1 MKIKLFILGLSL
13 GISILSGCNDDLTQ
27 VGTGIQPENDRPLV
41 YADTFY
47 MKAKTLQTDSVY
59 ARTIYGS
66 LGEIYDP
73 LYGNLKSDFMCQFY
87 CPENFRFRYTPY
99 NGIIDSVEFKIY
111 YSRSWT
117 GDSLTPM
124 RAQLYEVTTPLTRDF
139 YTNIDPE
146 QYCNMQK
153 SLGMQTYTARDLS
166 VSDSL
171 WNDKNSNN
179 VLTYQPRI
187 TIRMPQE
194 VGQHFYD
201 ATIKTPEVFNDQNTF
216 NQFFP
221 GIYVTNTYGTGNIL
235 NIESSQ
241 MNIYYKYTVKG
252 SANQDSIVQTWETF
266 SATSEVIQLNRFEN
280 TDIDHL
286 LEPNDSIAYLKSP
299 AGVYT
304 RLTIPAQDIAPII
317 KGRIVSNVDLSLK
330 ALPQEDWK
338 FAFEAPANVLILPKD
353 SMDTFF
359 KNNNVENTEFYA
371 GDVEIVLDDLIN
383 NKGITAD
390 VVMFDP
396 PRKGLDKNS
405 INNILKIKPKKI
417 VYISCNPATLIRDL
431 AMFEEQY
438 DIKTIVPVDMFPFT
452 SNVECCSVLQLK

>member
-1 MKIKLFILGLSL
+1 MKIKLFVLGLSL

-47 MKAKTLQTDSVY
+47 IKAKTVQTDSIY

-87 CPENFRFRYTPY
+87 CPENYRFMHTPH
-99 NGIIDSVEFKIY
+99 NGVIDSVEFDLY

-139 YTNIDPE
+139 YTNIDPA
-146 QYCNMQK
+146 QYCDMQK
-153 SLGMQTYTARDLS
+153 SLGMQTYTARNLS

-171 WNDKNSNN
+171 WNATNSNG
-179 VLTYQPRI
+179 VLTYQPKV

-194 VGQHFYD
+194 IGQRFYD
-201 ATIKTPEVFNDQNTF
+201 ATVNTPEVFNDQNTF
-216 NQFFP
+216 NNFFP

-235 NIESSQ
+235 NIEGSQ
-241 MNIYYKYTVKG
+241 MTIYYKYMTKG
-252 SANQDSIVQTWETF
+252 YLGQDSIGKWSETF
-266 SATSEVIQLNRFEN
+266 SSTSEVIQLNRLKN
-280 TDIDHL
+280 TDMDEL
-286 LEPNDSIAYLKSP
+286 LKENDSIAYLKSP
-299 AGVYT
+299 AGVFT
-304 RLTIPAQDIAPII
+304 QLTIPAKDIAPII
-317 KGRIVSNVDLSLK
+317 KGRIVSNLELSLR

-338 FAFEAPANVLILPKD
+338 FAFEAPENVLILPKD

-359 KNNNVENTEFYA
+359 KNNSVENSITSYRGSYTASTRTYSFGNIAKLLEAHIENSPDEDLVINVIPVQRRVGTTTNYYGQTSEYTVA
-371 GDVEIVLDDLIN
+371 IENYLKPSGVKLRIDKDAMEMRIV
-383 NKGITAD
+383 
-390 VVMFDP
+390 
-396 PRKGLDKNS
+396 
-405 INNILKIKPKKI
+405 
-417 VYISCNPATLIRDL
+417 
-431 AMFEEQY
+431 
-438 DIKTIVPVDMFPFT
+438 TI
-452 SNVECCSVLQLK
+452 EYR

>member
-47 MKAKTLQTDSVY
+47 MKAKTFQTDSVY

-194 VGQHFYD
+194 VGQRFYD
-201 ATIKTPEVFNDQNTF
+201 ATIKNPEVFNDQNTF

-235 NIESSQ
+235 NIESTQ
-241 MNIYYKYTVKG
+241 MNIYYKHTVKG
-252 SANQDSIVQTWETF
+252 SADQDSIVQAWETF
-266 SATSEVIQLNRFEN
+266 SATSEVIQLNRFKN
-280 TDIDHL
+280 TDISHL
-286 LEPNDSIAYLKSP
+286 LKPNDSIAYLKSP

-304 RLTIPAQDIAPII
+304 QLTIPAQDIAPII
-317 KGRIVSNVDLSLK
+317 QGRIVSNVDLSLK

-338 FAFEAPANVLILPKD
+338 FAFVAPANVLILPKD

-359 KNNNVENTEFYA
+359 RNNNVENNITSFRGSYVASTRTYSFGNIAKLLKTHIENSPDEDLVINVIPVQRRVGTTTNYYGQTSEYTVA
-371 GDVEIVLDDLIN
+371 IENYLKPSGVKLRIDKDAMEMRIV
-383 NKGITAD
+383 
-390 VVMFDP
+390 
-396 PRKGLDKNS
+396 
-405 INNILKIKPKKI
+405 
-417 VYISCNPATLIRDL
+417 
-431 AMFEEQY
+431 
-438 DIKTIVPVDMFPFT
+438 TI
-452 SNVECCSVLQLK
+452 EYR

>member
-13 GISILSGCNDDLTQ
+13 GISILSGCNDELTQ

-41 YADTFY
+41 HADTFY
-47 MKAKTLQTDSVY
+47 MKAKTILTDSVY

-87 CPENFRFRYTPY
+87 SPDDFRFMHTPID
-99 NGIIDSVEFKIY
+99 NKIDSVEFTIS

-124 RAQLYEVTTPLTRDF
+124 RVQLYEVTSPLTRDF

-146 QYCNMQK
+146 KYCNMQK

-171 WNDKNSNN
+171 WNAKTVYNN
-179 VLTYQPRI
+179 QEIYTYEPRL

-194 VGQHFYD
+194 LGQRFYD
-201 ATIKTPEVFNDQNTF
+201 ATIHTPEVFKNQNTF
-216 NQFFP
+216 NEFFP
-221 GIYVTNTYGTGNIL
+221 GLYVTNTYGTGNIL
-235 NIESSQ
+235 NITGTL
-241 MNIYYKYTVKG
+241 MTIYYKYITKG
-252 SANQDSIVQTWETF
+252 SAGQDSIAKWNESF
-266 SATSEVIQLNRFEN
+266 SATSEVIQLNRFKN
-280 TDIDHL
+280 TDMSHL

-304 RLTIPAQDIAPII
+304 QLTIPAQDIAPII
-317 KGRIVSNVDLSLK
+317 KDRVVSNFALSLK

-338 FAFEAPANVLILPKD
+338 YAFEAPGNLLILPKD
-353 SMDTFF
+353 SVDNFF
-359 KNNNVENTEFYA
+359 KSNSVENNITSFRAPYTASTRTYSFGNIAKLLKAHIDNSPNE
-371 GDVEIVLDDLIN
+371 DLVICVIPVER
-383 NKGITAD
+383 
-390 VVMFDP
+390 
-396 PRKGLDKNS
+396 RKGETTNYYGTPSEYTVALENYLKPSGVKLRVDK
-405 INNILKIKPKKI
+405 
-417 VYISCNPATLIRDL
+417 D
-431 AMFEEQY
+431 AMEVRVV
-438 DIKTIVPVDMFPFT
+438 TI
-452 SNVECCSVLQLK
+452 EYR

>member
-1 MKIKLFILGLSL
+1 MKIKLFVLGLSL

-47 MKAKTLQTDSVY
+47 MKAKTVQTDSVY
-59 ARTIYGS
+59 ARTIYGA

-87 CPENFRFRYTPY
+87 CPENYRFKHDPY
-99 NGIIDSVEFKIY
+99 KGKIDSVEFFIR

-146 QYCNMQK
+146 QYCDMQK
-153 SLGMQTYTARDLS
+153 SLGMKTYTARDLT

-171 WNDKNSNN
+171 WNATTANG
-179 VLTYQPRI
+179 TYSYDANI

-194 VGQHFYD
+194 IGQRFYD
-201 ATIKTPEVFNDQNTF
+201 ATINTPEVFKDQNTF

-235 NIESSQ
+235 NIEGSQ
-241 MNIYYKYTVKG
+241 MNIFYKYTVKG
-252 SANQDSIVQTWETF
+252 SAGQDSIVKTQETF
-266 SATSEVIQLNRFEN
+266 SATSEVIQLNRFKN
-280 TDIDHL
+280 TDISHL
-286 LEPNDSIAYLKSP
+286 LKPNDSIAYLKSP

-304 RLTIPAQDIAPII
+304 ELTIPAQDIAPII
-317 KGRIVSNVDLSLK
+317 KDRIISNVDLSLK
-330 ALPQEDWK
+330 ALPQENWK
-338 FAFEAPANVLILPKD
+338 FAFEAPSNILLLPKD
-353 SMDTFF
+353 SMNTFF
-359 KNNNVENTEFYA
+359 KNNNVENNITTYRGSYVASTRTYSFGNIAKLLKTHIENSPDEDLVINVIPVQRRVGTTTNYYGQTSEYTVA
-371 GDVEIVLDDLIN
+371 IENYLKPSGVKLRIDKDAMEMRIV
-383 NKGITAD
+383 
-390 VVMFDP
+390 
-396 PRKGLDKNS
+396 
-405 INNILKIKPKKI
+405 
-417 VYISCNPATLIRDL
+417 
-431 AMFEEQY
+431 
-438 DIKTIVPVDMFPFT
+438 TI
-452 SNVECCSVLQLK
+452 EYR

>member
-13 GISILSGCNDDLTQ
+13 GISILSGCNDELTQ

-47 MKAKTLQTDSVY
+47 MKAKTMRTDSVY

-87 CPENFRFRYTPY
+87 CPEDFRFKETPY
-99 NGIIDSVEFKIY
+99 NGKIDSVEFTIY
-111 YSRSWT
+111 YNRSWT

-139 YTNIDPE
+139 YTNINPE
-146 QYCNMQK
+146 KYCNMQK

-171 WNDKNSNN
+171 WNATTTSNSQT
-179 VLTYQPRI
+179 VYSYDPRL

-194 VGQHFYD
+194 IGQRFYE
-201 ATIKTPEVFNDQNTF
+201 ATINTPEVFKNQNTF
-216 NQFFP
+216 NEFFP

-235 NIESSQ
+235 NIDGTQ
-241 MNIYYKYTVKG
+241 MNIFYKYVMKG
-252 SANQDSIVQTWETF
+252 SAGQDSIVQTAEVF
-266 SATSEVIQLNRFEN
+266 SATSEIIQLNRFKN
-280 TDIDHL
+280 TDMSHL

-304 RLTIPAQDIAPII
+304 QLTIPAQDIAPII
-317 KGRIVSNVDLSLK
+317 KGRIVSNFSLSLK

-338 FAFEAPANVLILPKD
+338 YAFAAPTNILILPKD
-353 SMDTFF
+353 STDAFF
-359 KNNNVENTEFYA
+359 KSNSVENNITSYLGTYNTSTRTYTFGNIARLLKTHIENSP
-371 GDVEIVLDDLIN
+371 DEDLVINVLPVERRIGKTTNYYGQTSDYTVAIENYLKPSGVKLRIDKD
-383 NKGITAD
+383 AMEVR
-390 VVMFDP
+390 VV
-396 PRKGLDKNS
+396 
-405 INNILKIKPKKI
+405 
-417 VYISCNPATLIRDL
+417 
-431 AMFEEQY
+431 
-438 DIKTIVPVDMFPFT
+438 TI
-452 SNVECCSVLQLK
+452 EYR

>member
-1 MKIKLFILGLSL
+1 MKIKLFVLGLSL

-87 CPENFRFRYTPY
+87 CPDNYRFRHTPY
-99 NGIIDSVEFKIY
+99 NNVIDSVEFLIR
-111 YSRSWT
+111 YSRTWT

-139 YTNIDPE
+139 YTNIDPAK
-146 QYCNMQK
+146 YSNMQK

-171 WNDKNSNN
+171 WNDKNTNGAN
-179 VLTYQPRI
+179 TYQPRI

-194 VGQHFYD
+194 VGQRFYD

-221 GIYVTNTYGTGNIL
+221 GVYVTNTYGTGNIL
-235 NIESSQ
+235 NIEGTQ
-241 MNIYYKYTVKG
+241 MIIYYKYMTKG
-252 SANQDSIVQTWETF
+252 YLGQDSIGKWNETF
-266 SATSEVIQLNRFEN
+266 SATSEVIQLNRFKN
-280 TDIDHL
+280 TDMSHL
-286 LEPNDSIAYLKSP
+286 LVPNDSIAYLKSP

-304 RLTIPAQDIAPII
+304 QLTIPAQDIAPII

-353 SMDTFF
+353 SMNTFF
-359 KNNNVENTEFYA
+359 INNSVENNVTSFRAPYTASTRTYSFGNIAKLLKTHIENSPDEDLVINVIPVQRREGETTDYYGRKNTYTVAIENYLKPSGVKLRIDKDA
-371 GDVEIVLDDLIN
+371 MEMRIV
-383 NKGITAD
+383 
-390 VVMFDP
+390 
-396 PRKGLDKNS
+396 
-405 INNILKIKPKKI
+405 
-417 VYISCNPATLIRDL
+417 
-431 AMFEEQY
+431 
-438 DIKTIVPVDMFPFT
+438 TI
-452 SNVECCSVLQLK
+452 EYK

>member
-1 MKIKLFILGLSL
+1 MKIKLFVLGLSL

-47 MKAKTLQTDSVY
+47 MKAKTLLTDSVY

-87 CPENFRFRYTPY
+87 CPENYRFSKTPL
-99 NGIIDSVEFKIY
+99 NEKIDSVEFKIY

-139 YTNIDPE
+139 YTNIDPT

-171 WNDKNSNN
+171 WNDKNTNGA
-179 VLTYQPRI
+179 LTYQPRI

-194 VGQHFYD
+194 VGQRFYD
-201 ATIKTPEVFNDQNTF
+201 ATVKTPEVFTDQNTF
-216 NQFFP
+216 NEFFP
-221 GIYVTNTYGTGNIL
+221 GVYVTNTYGTGNIL
-235 NIESSQ
+235 NIESTQ
-241 MNIYYKYTVKG
+241 MTIYYKYMTKG
-252 SANQDSIVQTWETF
+252 YTGQDSIGKWNETF
-266 SATSEVIQLNRFEN
+266 SATSEVIQLNRFKN
-280 TDIDHL
+280 TDMSHL

-299 AGVYT
+299 PGVYT
-304 RLTIPAQDIAPII
+304 ELTIPAQDIAPII
-317 KGRIVSNVDLSLK
+317 KGRIVSNVPLSLK
-330 ALPQEDWK
+330 ALPQEEWK
-338 FAFEAPANVLILPKD
+338 YAFTAPNYVLILPKD
-353 SMDTFF
+353 SVDTFF
-359 KNNNVENTEFYA
+359 KSNSVENSVTSYLGTYSASTRTYSFGNIAKLLKTHIENSP
-371 GDVEIVLDDLIN
+371 DEDL
-383 NKGITAD
+383 
-390 VVMFDP
+390 V
-396 PRKGLDKNS
+396 
-405 INNILKIKPKKI
+405 
-417 VYISCNPATLIRDL
+417 ISV
-431 AMFEEQY
+431 
-438 DIKTIVPVDMFPFT
+438 VPVERRVGET
-452 SNVECCSVLQLK
+452 YNYSYQKIEYTVAIENYLKPSGVKLRIDKDAMEMRIVTIEYR